1 MTLSLFI
8 DTTFIFY
15 AICDLKLLENI
26 IERYI
31 IQQLEFHWSISV
43 FILQKLLNYV
53 RDSYIL

>member
-1 MTLSLFI
+1 MTLSLLI